1 MDNATTKNGH
11 NSSNGTNKAAVKT
24 PRVVNRETVRVSL
37 DKRSYNIHIERGILA
52 HLGEIMLK
60 DLRLGSDAD
69 GRVAAVLINPKIE
82 NFYGKTVQT
91 SLEKAGFRYLPIVLI
106 AGETYKTLQTVRR
119 IYKLLY
125 DEAVDRRTVIVAVGG
140 GVIGDV
146 AGYVAATYQRGLD
159 FVQVPTTLLAQVDS
173 SVGGKVG
180 VNFEQA
186 KNLIGAFYQPRVVV
200 ADPDTL
206 KSLPFRERR
215 SGLAEIIKS
224 GAIADADF
232 FHTIAGDVASMLRL
246 TSSSLESAIAS
257 TIKIKAKVVE
267 QDERDCG
274 IRAIL
279 NFGHTVGHAIEALTG
294 YHVYRH
300 GEAVAIGMVSACLI
314 GEEVGYTP
322 PSTTEA
328 ILAVLQNA
336 GFPFHLDERIYPN
349 DVVRVTALDKKAV
362 SGSAKFVLLER
373 LGKATVGHDISN
385 DIIKVAL
392 LRQRKL

>member
-1 MDNATTKNGH
+1 MPNTAAPLKKPRASRNGLPTVA
-11 NSSNGTNKAAVKT
+11 SKSQ
-24 PRVVNRETVRVSL
+24 TVRVNL
-37 DKRSYNIHIERGILA
+37 DRRSYNVFVERDILKK
-52 HLGEIMLK
+52 LGQIILK
-60 DLRLGSDAD
+60 DLKIGTDAG

-82 NFYGKTVQT
+82 HYYGKQVQE
-91 SLEKAGFRYLPIVLI
+91 SLEEAGFVYLPIVLV

-119 IYKLLY
+119 VYRLLY
-125 DEAVDRRTVIVAVGG
+125 EQAVDRRTVIVAVGG

-180 VNFEQA
+180 VNFDQA
-186 KNLIGAFYQPRVVV
+186 KNLIGAFYQPRAVL

-215 SGLAEIIKS
+215 SGLAEIIKC

-232 FHTIAGDVASMLRL
+232 FNLVAGDINGMLRL
-246 TSSSLESAIAS
+246 TSDHLETAIAQ
-257 TIKIKAKVVE
+257 TIKIKAKIVE
-267 QDERDCG
+267 QDERDFG

-279 NFGHTVGHAIEALTG
+279 NFGHTVGHAVEALTG

-314 GEEVGYTP
+314 GEEVGITP
-322 PSTTEA
+322 PSATEA
-328 ILAVLQNA
+328 ILTVLQQA
-336 GFPFHLDERIYPN
+336 GFPFHIDDRLYTN
-349 DVVRVTALDKKAV
+349 DIIRLTALDKKAV
-362 SGSAKFVLLER
+362 SGSARFVLLES
-373 LGKATVGHDISN
+373 LGKATAGHDISN
-385 DIIKVAL
+385 EIIKAAL